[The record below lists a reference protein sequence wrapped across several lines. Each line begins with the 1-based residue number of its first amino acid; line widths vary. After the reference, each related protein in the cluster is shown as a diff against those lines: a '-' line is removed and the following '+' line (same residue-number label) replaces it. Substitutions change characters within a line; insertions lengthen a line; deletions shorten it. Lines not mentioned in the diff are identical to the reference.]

1 MSLVTDILKRMKN
14 QRMGKP
20 LVKVTTSPSKGSSET
35 YSSRV
40 KVLKNQPKDA
50 SKPKPPP
57 SCEAYSKKGLGA
69 AAMTVPQLTDFIKQK
84 APTALFQKFTRL
96 QKKTRPE
103 ICKILAEFA
112 AGRELLY
119 PGGESPRQATPPMPN
134 AKNIEGML
142 NFAQNLRGT
151 KYMKKVNRS
160 PVMWGNSPSSAGSSS
175 SRSSTPNYENVYN
188 NVPENEEARVRE
200 RNMYLR
206 RLAEKRVEKDP
217 LVGMLSA
224 ANAKRFR
231 VKALKGS
238 RKAPTLK
245 PRTTKKVKRMNL
257 GTGNLRASTV
267 ITRGLV
273 VSRSPRVNIRKVRNN
288 VYNTMNKLRMTLTRL
303 ENVKPLQRTALQKTR
318 IRLLKRLLSNDSFEN
333 RLFLKM
339 KKHAAPLSPPKRTIQ
354 AAFSMVSAGRN
365 VPWSNYAEGI
375 LAGKRAN
382 KVKFIKPTAN
392 LTELR
397 RRYYAQ
403 MTDTFKIEGKDC
415 MSYKKSKLVKVAQ
428 LYTKR
433 SVADLEKLTKEELC
447 MVIKQKY

>member
-1 MSLVTDILKRMKN
+1 MSVVTDILKRMKN

-20 LVKVTTSPSKGSSET
+20 LAKITSPTKGSSET

-40 KVLKNQPKDA
+40 RVLKNQPKDA

-119 PGGESPRQATPPMPN
+119 PGGESPRQATPPVPN
-134 AKNIEGML
+134 ANNIEGML

-160 PVMWGNSPSSAGSSS
+160 PVMWGNSPSSSAGSSLG
-175 SRSSTPNYENVYN
+175 STPDYDNYYNN

-217 LVGMLSA
+217 MVGMLSA

-238 RKAPTLK
+238 RKVPTLK
-245 PRTTKKVKRMNL
+245 PRTAKKVKRMNL
-257 GTGNLRASTV
+257 GAGNLRASTV

-273 VSRSPRVNIRKVRNN
+273 VSKSPRVNIRKVRNN
-288 VYNTMNKLRMTLTRL
+288 VYNTMNKLRKNLTRL

-318 IRLLKRLLSNDSFEN
+318 IRLIKKLLANDTFEN

-339 KKHAAPLSPPKRTIQ
+339 KKQAAPLSPPKKTTQ
-354 AAFSMVSAGRN
+354 VAFSMVSSGRN

-375 LAGKRAN
+375 LAGKRTN
-382 KVKFIKPTAN
+382 KVKFSKPTTN

>member
-1 MSLVTDILKRMKN
+1 MSIVTDILKRMKN

-20 LVKVTTSPSKGSSET
+20 LVKVTSPSKGSSET

-119 PGGESPRQATPPMPN
+119 PGGESPRQATPPVPN
-134 AKNIEGML
+134 ANNIEGML

-175 SRSSTPNYENVYN
+175 SLGSTPDYENVYN

-238 RKAPTLK
+238 RKVPTLK
-245 PRTTKKVKRMNL
+245 PRTAKKVKRMNL

-267 ITRGLV
+267 ITRGLI
-273 VSRSPRVNIRKVRNN
+273 VSKSPRVNIRKVRNN
-288 VYNTMNKLRMTLTRL
+288 VYNTMSKLRTTLTRL

-318 IRLLKRLLSNDSFEN
+318 IRLIKKLLANDTFEN

-339 KKHAAPLSPPKRTIQ
+339 KKQATPISPPKKTTQ
-354 AAFSMVSAGRN
+354 VAFSMVSSGRN

-382 KVKFIKPTAN
+382 KVKFVKPTTN

-447 MVIKQKY
+447 MAIKQKY